1 MDKMIIEK
9 INELEYEKQ
18 ELNEMV
24 KTYERDKID
33 IQLYKIELKYS
44 PEYNK
49 YKTVKEKE
57 ERATLEVGEA
67 MLELQLDKLKI
78 DDKRA
83 RVEAIK
89 YELDFLLKTVN

>member
-1 MDKMIIEK
+1 MDKIIMEK
-9 INELEYEKQ
+9 INDLEYEKQ
-18 ELNEMV
+18 ELNELV

-44 PEYNK
+44 PEFNK

-57 ERATLEVGEA
+57 ERAILEVGEA
-67 MLELQLDKLKI
+67 MLELQLDKQKI